1 MKMASSTDTRNAAV
15 SISELAGCSGLELV
29 ERLADGSVR
38 RPSMAEALPFTL
50 LPPEQGKV
58 GLLATPEARFCNLT
72 NTVHGGWTMTMLD
85 TAMSLAAEMTLG
97 WRNMSITRNHRQICP
112 PDIGQFRR
120 HARHRPGGFARP
132 DRHHAGGQDRGCQR
146 QASRSWHVDVSGR
159 EAVMPAFSTAN
170 RAPSER
176 RLMGGTLFLLA
187 GLASLGAL
195 ATNIILPAFPR
206 IGAELAISSPELGL
220 LLSSFFV
227 AFALG
232 QLVVGPLSDR
242 FGRKPLV
249 LGGLAV
255 FAAGSVLC
263 ALAGNLPLVVLGRV
277 IQALGACAASVL
289 SRAIARDLFDGEALG
304 RALALTMI
312 AGAAAPGFSPLLG
325 SILAGLFGWR
335 MIFFIVAAFGM
346 VLALHYLGRIGET
359 HPVGCR
365 TPLAFSAVASAYGRL
380 AADPRFLLPALAV
393 SLVIGGLY
401 SFFAAAPGVLM
412 TELGLTAFQL
422 GLSFAATVLIVFVA
436 GFLAPRLAHRWGQ
449 RAIGMI
455 GLFIA
460 LAGGVAMFAFAA
472 APAFTTFTM
481 AIALYLFG
489 MGLINP
495 LGTAIAL
502 NPFGHQ
508 AGLASAL
515 LGFLQMGCAA
525 IGASFASA
533 LPFPPSVSLAV
544 VLTTG
549 SALAFLVFLPVA
561 LRQPQVE
568 LGNSSCVS
576 ESAGG

>member
-1 MKMASSTDTRNAAV
+1 MSAL
-15 SISELAGCSGLELV
+15 SIV
-29 ERLADGSVR
+29 N
-38 RPSMAEALPFTL
+38 P
-50 LPPEQGKV
+50 
-58 GLLATPEARFCNLT
+58 
-72 NTVHGGWTMTMLD
+72 
-85 TAMSLAAEMTLG
+85 
-97 WRNMSITRNHRQICP
+97 
-112 PDIGQFRR
+112 
-120 HARHRPGGFARP
+120 
-132 DRHHAGGQDRGCQR
+132 
-146 QASRSWHVDVSGR
+146 
-159 EAVMPAFSTAN
+159 
-170 RAPSER
+170 APSER
-176 RLMGGTLFLLA
+176 HLTGGILFLLA
-187 GLASLGAL
+187 GLAALGAL

-232 QLVVGPLSDR
+232 QLVAGPLSDR
-242 FGRKPLV
+242 FGRQPLV

-255 FAAGSVLC
+255 FAAGSVVC
-263 ALAGNLPLVVLGRV
+263 ALAGTLPVLVLGRV

-289 SRAIARDLFDGEALG
+289 SRAIARDLFDGWALG

-325 SILAGLFGWR
+325 SILAGLSGWR
-335 MIFFIVAAFGM
+335 ITFLVVAAFGV
-346 VLALHYLGRIGET
+346 VLALHYSSRVGET
-359 HPVGCR
+359 HPVERR
-365 TPLAFSAVASAYGRL
+365 TPLALSAVASTYGRL

-412 TELGLTAFQL
+412 NELGLTAFQL
-422 GLSFAATVLIVFVA
+422 GLSFATTVLIVFVA

-449 RAIGMI
+449 RTVSMI

-472 APAFTTFTM
+472 APAFMTFTM

-502 NPFGHQ
+502 HPFGRQ

-515 LGFLQMGCAA
+515 LGFLQMSCAA
-525 IGASFASA
+525 IGASLASA
-533 LPFPPSVSLAV
+533 LPLPPSVSLAV
-544 VLTTG
+544 VLTTA
-549 SALAFLVFLPVA
+549 SVLALLVFLPVFMRRPRA
-561 LRQPQVE
+561 EPI
-568 LGNSSCVS
+568 GSTGTPKST
-576 ESAGG
+576 GG

>member
-1 MKMASSTDTRNAAV
+1 MSAL
-15 SISELAGCSGLELV
+15 SI
-29 ERLADGSVR
+29 
-38 RPSMAEALPFTL
+38 
-50 LPPEQGKV
+50 
-58 GLLATPEARFCNLT
+58 
-72 NTVHGGWTMTMLD
+72 
-85 TAMSLAAEMTLG
+85 
-97 WRNMSITRNHRQICP
+97 
-112 PDIGQFRR
+112 
-120 HARHRPGGFARP
+120 
-132 DRHHAGGQDRGCQR
+132 
-146 QASRSWHVDVSGR
+146 
-159 EAVMPAFSTAN
+159 AN
-170 RAPSER
+170 PAPSAR
-176 RLMGGTLFLLA
+176 RVTGGILFLLA
-187 GLASLGAL
+187 GLAALGAL

-249 LGGLAV
+249 LGGLAI
-255 FAAGSVLC
+255 FAAGSVVC
-263 ALAGNLPLVVLGRV
+263 ALAGTLPLLVLGRV

-335 MIFFIVAAFGM
+335 ITFFAVAVFG
-346 VLALHYLGRIGET
+346 VALALHYLDRIGET
-359 HPVGCR
+359 HPVGRR
-365 TPLAFSAVASAYGRL
+365 TPLAPSAVASAYGRL
-380 AADPRFLLPALAV
+380 AADLRFLLPALAV

-412 TELGLTAFQL
+412 NELGLTAFQL
-422 GLSFAATVLIVFVA
+422 GLSFATTVLIVFAA
-436 GFLAPRLAHRWGQ
+436 GFLAPRLANRLGQ
-449 RAIGMI
+449 RTVSMI
-455 GLFIA
+455 GLVIA

-472 APAFTTFTM
+472 APAFTTFTI

-502 NPFGHQ
+502 NPFGRQ
-508 AGLASAL
+508 AGLASSL

-533 LPFPPSVSLAV
+533 LPFPPSVSLAI
-544 VLTTG
+544 VLTMG
-549 SALAFLVFLPVA
+549 SALALLVFLLVA
-561 LRQPQVE
+561 LRQPRTE
-568 LGNSSCVS
+568 PGGSGSAP
-576 ESAGG
+576 ESTGG